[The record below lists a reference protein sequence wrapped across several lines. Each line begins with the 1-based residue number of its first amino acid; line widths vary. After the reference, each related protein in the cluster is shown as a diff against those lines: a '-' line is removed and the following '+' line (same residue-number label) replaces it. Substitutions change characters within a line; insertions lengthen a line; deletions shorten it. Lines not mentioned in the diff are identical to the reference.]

1 MSGGVAWVWDPNATF
16 EDNVN
21 REMVVLSRMSSETG
35 HDAYPTDRDDLREL
49 LEAHVRFTGSTV
61 ATGLLDRWPQA
72 MNEFVRVF
80 PKDFMQA
87 LAKTDRGAS
96 GIQTFRSLLPS
107 EGEVPPPKPPQPEPK
122 KAKFA
127 IQRPVLDIEDA
138 GIFMKGRRPQ
148 ITDPSTMAKNGFVR
162 YDRAEIKKRTAKDRS
177 ADFLEV
183 YEHKD
188 EDVVRTQAA
197 RCMDCGTPFCH
208 QSVTVRSGCPL
219 GNLIPEWNALVKRGE
234 WKLAY
239 ERLRQTNNFPE
250 FTGRVCPAPCEASCT
265 LGIIDD
271 PVSIKSVELMIIDKA
286 YEMGWMEPSPPPMRT
301 GKTVAII
308 GSGPAGLA
316 AADQLNHR
324 GHSVTVF
331 ERSDRPGGLMMY
343 GVPNMKAD
351 KIDVMA
357 RRIAIMGQ
365 EGVIFVCGAAGHI
378 GQEGAPSPQD
388 LLDQFDV
395 VLLATGATVG
405 RDLSNIPGR

>member
-1 MSGGVAWVWDPNATF
+1 MKA
-16 EDNVN
+16 
-21 REMVVLSRMSSETG
+21 
-35 HDAYPTDRDDLREL
+35 
-49 LEAHVRFTGSTV
+49 LEKG
-61 ATGLLDRWPQA
+61 D
-72 MNEFVRVF
+72 
-80 PKDFMQA
+80 K
-87 LAKTDRGAS
+87 GAS
-96 GIQTFRSLLPS
+96 AIQSSRTRIPVDGQAPAPPS
-107 EGEVPPPKPPQPEPK
+107 D
-122 KAKFA
+122 KAAAPLTKFA

-138 GIFMKGRRPQ
+138 GEFLKGHRPKVAE
-148 ITDPSTMAKNGFVR
+148 PESLVKNGFVR
-162 YDRAEIKKRTAKDRS
+162 YDRAEIKKRDARER
-177 ADFLEV
+177 AEDFIEV

-188 EDVVRTQAA
+188 EEMVRTQAA

-208 QSVTVRSGCPL
+208 QSVTMRSGCPL

-234 WKLAY
+234 WKMAF
-239 ERLRQTNNFPE
+239 ERLKQTNNFPE

-265 LGIIDD
+265 LGIID
-271 PVSIKSVELMIIDKA
+271 KA
-286 YEMGWMEPSPPPMRT
+286 YAMGWMEPRPPPIRT

-324 GHSVTVF
+324 GHLVTVF

-357 RRIAIMGQ
+357 RRVAIMGQ

-378 GQEGAPSPQD
+378 GQEGAPSAQD
-388 LLDQFDV
+388 LLDQFDA

-405 RDLSNIPGR
+405 RDLTNVPGRNLRGVHLAMEFLHGNTKAIIDNNSVDTEWRDKSEA